1 MPKILLHVF
10 HSDSKSVTFGW
21 VLYITATALYVCGM
35 PGFTVDHWQTSI
47 LIATLLIGGKV
58 VKETILEGLERKAK
72 LPKP

>member
-1 MPKILLHVF
+1 MPKLLLHVF

-21 VLYITATALYVCGM
+21 VLYITATALYVSRM
-35 PGFTVDHWQTSI
+35 PGFDVEIWQNAI

-58 VKETILEGLERKAK
+58 VKETILEGMERKAK